1 MASSSL
7 KVIAV
12 VGATGNQGSS
22 RARTFRSLPGRHVR
36 AVARYLS
43 SQKAGELR
51 VLGAELVRADLS
63 DIASQV
69 LAFGN
74 SHAIFLNTDFWE
86 TYRSVGTG
94 SGLTPLACSRAA
106 YEKEVFYGKNAAIAA
121 ACVLSLERL
130 VYSSLASIKAASNGK
145 HSRSYHPE
153 SMAAIVSYI
162 EAEEPALAKKMS
174 IVIPAGYSTNPMFR
188 PTLDPK
194 SGQYIVVTALDRGC
208 KMPILDPSEAMRPF
222 VRALIED
229 EEPGTKLLAY
239 NEDSFL
245 SFEEIVQAW
254 TDMTGKKVQIVRMN
268 PKDLHEQLNLPWE
281 LLDAINFV
289 NEHGYDY
296 VLAREGIIQPR
307 QLSNP
312 PKTKSYKVWW
322 KRKPMEALLG

>member
-7 KVIAV
+7 KVITV

-22 RARTFRSLPGRHVR
+22 VARTFLSLPGWHVR
-36 AVARYLS
+36 AVARNPS
-43 SQKAGELR
+43 SQKAEELR
-51 VLGAELVRADLS
+51 ALGAELVRADLS
-63 DIASQV
+63 DIASLVQ
-69 LAFGN
+69 AFGN

-121 ACVLSLERL
+121 ASVPTLERL

-145 HSRSYHPE
+145 YTRSYHPE
-153 SMAAIVSYI
+153 SKAAIVSYI

-174 IVIPAGYSTNPMFR
+174 IVIPAGYSTNPMFS

-194 SGQYIVVTALDRGC
+194 SGQYVVVTALNRGC
-208 KMPILDPSEAMRPF
+208 KMPILDPSEVMGPF

-239 NEDSFL
+239 NKDSFL
-245 SFEEIVQAW
+245 PFEEIVQAW
-254 TDMTGKKVQIVRMN
+254 TEVTGKEVQIIRMK
-268 PKDLHEQLNLPWE
+268 PEDLHEQLNLPWE
-281 LLDAINFV
+281 LLDGINFV
-289 NEHGYDY
+289 NDHGYDY
-296 VLAREGIIQPR
+296 VLAREGIIAPC

-312 PKTKSYKVWW
+312 PETKSYKAWL
-322 KRKPMEALLG
+322 KGKPMEELLC